1 MASDVQLFASINN
14 DPEAQLELNKLTA
27 DKVKLTESDF
37 LELVHSELDTYIQY
51 LENHAEFY
59 TDASEDAITHAIASM
74 FMATKKFKSST
85 QTYAGGA
92 VDLTVQLDSHV
103 WRAEAKIDTH
113 ENKVF
118 EGLLQ
123 LLTRYSKRDTNKGM
137 LIYVKTGSFKNKVTK
152 WRDFVS
158 NPLKWS
164 TYTNKNKLPQHKAAI
179 EEIFTTLKLNENINH
194 ATFDFSVELDNGLD
208 VKIRNYFVDL
218 KFLPSDSSG
227 NSGKKHALNFAINE
241 LLEIGEQ
248 DRQGEPLDTT
258 RLIQALNSLH
268 LSKLPST
275 KKIPHK

>member
-1 MASDVQLFASINN
+1 MASDLDIFASVNN
-14 DPEAQLELNKLTA
+14 DPEAALELNKLTA
-27 DKVKLTESDF
+27 DKVRLEEIAF
-37 LELVHSELDTYIQY
+37 LDLVHSELNSYIEH

-59 TDASEDAITHAIASM
+59 ADSSEDAITHAIASM
-74 FMATKKFKSST
+74 FIATKKFKSST

-92 VDLTVQLDSHV
+92 VDLTVELKNHV

-152 WRDFVS
+152 WRDFIS
-158 NPLKWS
+158 KKSKWL
-164 TYTNKNKLPQHKAAI
+164 TYTDKNKLPQHKSAI
-179 EEIFTTLKLNENINH
+179 EDIFTTLTIGEKVNH

-208 VKIRNYFVDL
+208 VNVRNFFVDL
-218 KFLPSDSSG
+218 KFTPSDSSG
-227 NSGKKHALNFAINE
+227 NSGKKHALNFAKNE

-248 DRQGEPLDTT
+248 ERQGEPLDNE
-258 RLIQALNSLH
+258 RLTQALYSLY
-268 LSKLPST
+268 LSQLPSKT
-275 KKIPHK
+275 K

>member
-1 MASDVQLFASINN
+1 MVSDLDIFASVNS
-14 DPEAQLELNKLTA
+14 DPEAVLELNKLTA
-27 DKVKLTESDF
+27 DKVRLEEIAF
-37 LELVHSELDTYIQY
+37 LDLVHSELNSYIEY

-59 TDASEDAITHAIASM
+59 ADSSEDAITHAIAGM

-92 VDLTVQLDSHV
+92 VDLTVELKDHV

-113 ENKVF
+113 EHKVF

-152 WRDFVS
+152 WRDFISKKS
-158 NPLKWS
+158 NWL
-164 TYTNKNKLPQHKAAI
+164 TYTDKNKLPQHKSAI
-179 EEIFTTLKLNENINH
+179 EEIFTTLKIGEKVNH

-208 VKIRNYFVDL
+208 VNVRNYFVDL
-218 KFLPSDSSG
+218 KFAPSDPSG
-227 NSGKKHALNFAINE
+227 NSAKKHALNFAKNE

-248 DRQGEPLDTT
+248 ERQGEPLDHK
-258 RLIQALNSLH
+258 RLTEALYSLH
-268 LSKLPST
+268 LSQLPT
-275 KKIPHK
+275 KTK